1 MGRNPFII
9 DMIKLKNIIKE
20 EVDKKELKKQVKI
33 AIDALNVFS
42 KAINEFMNIFVRYHK
57 DARKAIN
64 DPVFVM
70 INRIINVRGKVNK
83 LVAWKKHLAHL
94 DKKL

>member
-1 MGRNPFII
+1 
-9 DMIKLKNIIKE
+9 MIKLKNIIKE

-33 AIDALNVFS
+33 ASDALNVFS
-42 KAINEFMNIFVRYHK
+42 KAINEFMNIFIRYHK

-94 DKKL
+94 EKKL

>member
-1 MGRNPFII
+1 
-9 DMIKLKNIIKE
+9 MIKLKHIINE

-33 AIDALNVFS
+33 AVDALNVFS

-57 DARKAIN
+57 DARKAIS
-64 DPVFVM
+64 DPLFIM
-70 INRIINVRGKVNK
+70 INKTINVKGKVNK